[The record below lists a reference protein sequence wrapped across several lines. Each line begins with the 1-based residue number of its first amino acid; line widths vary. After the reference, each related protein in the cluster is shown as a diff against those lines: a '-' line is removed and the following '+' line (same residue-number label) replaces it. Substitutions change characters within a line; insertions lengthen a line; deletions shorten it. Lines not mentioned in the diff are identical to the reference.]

1 MKVQSMLARGAA
13 AANCR
18 SAKRTA
24 EVGAAVLALGAV
36 AVVGAHAGTD
46 TTFAA
51 TTTQLTSWTTGSMGK
66 LAAVA
71 AVGFGLF
78 GAIARFDWKLI
89 AGGVGIGLAAA
100 TGPGIASALLSAP
113 F

>member
-1 MKVQSMLARGAA
+1 MKVDSMLARGAA
-13 AANCR
+13 MVNRR
-18 SAKRTA
+18 SAKQAA
-24 EVGAAVLALGAV
+24 EIGAAVLALGAV
-36 AVVGAHAGTD
+36 AVVGAHAGQD
-46 TTFAA
+46 TTFSS
-51 TTTQLTSWTTGSMGK
+51 TTNQLTTWTTGSMGK

>member
-1 MKVQSMLARGAA
+1 M
-13 AANCR
+13 
-18 SAKRTA
+18 
-24 EVGAAVLALGAV
+24 ALGAV